1 MAWTCRWPSR
11 GRRNCATGQGINDV
25 FNRPNQKSIAAN
37 SQPLVLVTAFNYEV
51 PRFSENKV
59 MRAVASGWTVGGLL
73 RYSSGIPIA
82 VPTATS
88 NLSNFILQDTRMNRV
103 PGEPLYT
110 KDLNCGCI
118 DPNKDFV
125 LNPKAWVN
133 PAPGEWG
140 VSPVFYSDYRHQR
153 RPSEQFSFGRMFR
166 VKERAS
172 FSIRA
177 EFFNAFNRIV
187 CRNRPLE
194 ILCKR
199 RRPIRSGRPNCRVRS
214 HRCDYGQ
221 RSTQR
226 TNRWPFPMVNV

>member
-1 MAWTCRWPSR
+1 MQAAFTWQKEL
-11 GRRNCATGQGINDV
+11 ATGQGINDV

-51 PRFSENKV
+51 PRFTESKV
-59 MRAVASGWTVGGLL
+59 VRAVASGWTVGGLL

-88 NLSNFILQDTRMNRV
+88 NLSNFVLQDTRMNRV
-103 PGEPLYT
+103 PGEPLYV

-118 DPNKDFV
+118 DPNQDFV

-140 VSPVFYSDYRHQR
+140 VSPVFYSDFRHQR
-153 RPSEQFSFGRMFR
+153 RPSEQFSFGRVFR

-187 CRNRPLE
+187 LPQPSTANPLQTQTRNPQTGV
-194 ILCKR
+194 
-199 RRPIRSGRPNCRVRS
+199 PTAGFGRIDATTVS
-214 HRCDYGQ
+214 GQ
-221 RSTQR
+221 RNGQIVAR
-226 TNRWPFPMVNV
+226 LQW